1 MANRIFDVVTATLM
15 LVLALPFL
23 AVSMLAVWLTSEGP
37 VLFGHRRCGRHGTPF
52 RCLKFRTM
60 VVDAENWLVRYP
72 DLGAKYK
79 ESGFK
84 LQSDLDPRVTKAGRI
99 LRRLHLDELPQLL
112 NVIRGDMSLVGPRPI
127 VEEELNWYGDDKDEY
142 LSVRPGIFGAWTAQG
157 RQRVDYPART
167 LVELGYIRDNFFLKD
182 LRVLLKHIPVLLLGQ
197 AEDQLPLRTEMTH
210 KEVSAS
216 E

>member
-1 MANRIFDVVTATLM
+1 
-15 LVLALPFL
+15 
-23 AVSMLAVWLTSEGP
+23 
-37 VLFGHRRCGRHGTPF
+37 
-52 RCLKFRTM
+52 
-60 VVDAENWLVRYP
+60 
-72 DLGAKYK
+72 
-79 ESGFK
+79 
-84 LQSDLDPRVTKAGRI
+84 
-99 LRRLHLDELPQLL
+99 
-112 NVIRGDMSLVGPRPI
+112 MSLVGPRPI